1 MAFEYVPSSE
11 INKQII
17 SLTKTLNINQN
28 RLSVLLRPF
37 DSLKTLEKLISLK
50 KEEIEKEK
58 DEVIRRRLITEL
70 KTLEKR
76 YDDTKNSITPDLE
89 KQISIL
95 RGIIDVNNKEL
106 DELKKKLEESLKYE
120 ELLNIRN
127 SSTIVRSTD
136 ISSLFG
142 DRTTINISK
151 GQKVD
156 TLVSQDNGN
165 TYIKISNLDLVEG
178 YNITKKTVNYNSV
191 LIIEDGKIISP
202 PDVVG
207 PIKRLISVAE
217 ESSPIELRGSETNY
231 LSQTFN
237 YDTQLLLSPTTG
249 FIMVDA
255 DRLDG
260 DLSLWVLISSSR
272 FAA

>member
-127 SSTIVRSTD
+127 SSTIVK
-136 ISSLFG
+136 ILNLSSFVGSRVTL
-142 DRTTINISK
+142 TINK
-151 GQKVD
+151 GDKVD
-156 TLVSQDNGN
+156 TLLSVESNYR
-165 TYIKISNLDLVEG
+165 YIKIGSF
-178 YNITKKTVNYNSV
+178 NITEGFNFKIKPVNYNNIFIFDESTIYN
-191 LIIEDGKIISP
+191 LDTEKPISEN
-202 PDVVG
+202 
-207 PIKRLISVAE
+207 PIDSK
-217 ESSPIELRGSETNY
+217 GSETKY
-231 LSQTFN
+231 FSQVFD
-237 YDTQLLLSPTTG
+237 YDTIINLTTSTG
-249 FIMVDA
+249 FITYDA
-255 DRLDG
+255 DRFDG
-260 DLSLWVLISSSR
+260 DLSLWGLVSTK
-272 FAA
+272 